1 MSIVLSILALL
12 GFIALTAATGIFVAI
27 EFAITGMERATI
39 ENHVAEVGDRRAHG
53 LRDAADHLSFEL
65 SGAQLGITITTLAT
79 GFLAEPVLARF
90 ITPLLTAMRIPAETA
105 QVIALVVAMIVA
117 TAISMV
123 YGELVPKNWAM
134 SSPLSVARFVVLPVR
149 YFNKAFSGF
158 IRALNWCANAL
169 VRRFGI
175 EPTESLVS
183 ARNANELRALVQSS
197 GEHGSLDRSQAD
209 MLVESLKFGEADAD
223 EFMTPRS
230 TIEALQA
237 DETVADLVA
246 RAAQTGFSRF
256 PVIAGDL
263 DETIGVVH
271 IKQALGIPREEWE
284 TTTVD
289 TLARVVPVVP
299 TSLDGDSLLATVR
312 SAGSQMVLVADE
324 YGGTAGIITIEDV
337 IEEILGEVYDEHD
350 PTGTADREFRKI
362 KAGAWDV
369 AGLAHVSDLPETVGY
384 YPPEGPYETLGGLI
398 MAHLG
403 RIPEAGT
410 ALLLPQTAYDGLD
423 EFHSG
428 LPGRWLARVTSMDG
442 RRVDRVTLT
451 PLTDEAAAQWEANQ

>member
-1 MSIVLSILALL
+1 MSIFLSILALL
-12 GFIALTAATGIFVAI
+12 GFIALTAVTGIFVAI

-39 ENHVAEVGDRRAHG
+39 ETHAADVADRRAKG
-53 LRDAADHLSFEL
+53 LKDAADHLSFEL

-90 ITPLLTAMRIPAETA
+90 IAPLLELMRLPADT
-105 QVIALVVAMIVA
+105 VDYVALIIAMIVA

-134 SSPLSVARFVVLPVR
+134 SDPLTVARFVVLPVR
-149 YFNKAFSGF
+149 YFNKFFSGF
-158 IRALNWCANAL
+158 IRILNWCANQL
-169 VRRFGI
+169 VRKLGI

-183 ARNANELRALVQSS
+183 ARNASELGALVRSS
-197 GEHGSLDRSQAD
+197 GEHGSLDQSQAD

-237 DETVADLVA
+237 DETVADLVD
-246 RAAQTGFSRF
+246 RAINTGFSRF
-256 PVIAGDL
+256 PVIDGDL
-263 DETIGVVH
+263 DATVGVVH
-271 IKQALGIPREEWE
+271 VKQALSIPTAQW
-284 TTTVD
+284 VD
-289 TLARVVPVVP
+289 TPVRSLARTVPIVP
-299 TSLDGDSLLATVR
+299 TSLDGDALLSTVR

-350 PTGTADREFRKI
+350 PAGPADREFRKI
-362 KAGAWDV
+362 KGTAWDV
-369 AGLAHVSDLPETVGY
+369 AGLAHIDDLPETVGY
-384 YPPEGPYETLGGLI
+384 FPPDGPYETLGGLI
-398 MAHLG
+398 MATLG
-403 RIPEAGT
+403 AIPTAGT
-410 ALLLPQTAYDGLD
+410 TLLLPETETDGLD
-423 EFHSG
+423 EFRSG
-428 LPGRWLARVTSMDG
+428 LPGRWLARVTAMDG

-451 PLTDEAAAQWEANQ
+451 PITNEQAAEWEDKQ